1 MLKKEFDDLMY
12 SVSTNEEFATANAV
26 YMESGDSMDKV
37 RFCELYGTAE
47 GRLVLLDILSSRCRD
62 TSNRL
67 ADLRERVHFVGC
79 NLMSLTDI
87 IRQGEPAD
95 TLDMD
100 EMCRDL
106 FGDIE
111 YLRRKLEKGYHLS
124 ERDRTVLLGFVGR
137 V

>member
-1 MLKKEFDDLMY
+1 MLKKEFDDLMC

-67 ADLRERVHFVGC
+67 ADLRERVHIVGC
-79 NLMSLTDI
+79 NLMSLADI
-87 IRQGEPAD
+87 IR
-95 TLDMD
+95 
-100 EMCRDL
+100 
-106 FGDIE
+106 
-111 YLRRKLEKGYHLS
+111 
-124 ERDRTVLLGFVGR
+124 
-137 V
+137 